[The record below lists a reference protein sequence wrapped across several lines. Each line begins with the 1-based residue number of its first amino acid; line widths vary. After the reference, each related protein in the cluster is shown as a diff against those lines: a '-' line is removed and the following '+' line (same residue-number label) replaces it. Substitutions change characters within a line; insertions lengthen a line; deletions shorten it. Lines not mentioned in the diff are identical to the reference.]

1 MAPRVIGCQD
11 RQRHATTRTGRMTA
25 MSVRQLFIVELAS
38 GLPRAFGVLAILSG
52 LFRIGIAVRRGK
64 HAGTPSRTI
73 PDGARTALAGA
84 LLSCE
89 AVGAVYFAIAALGY
103 GWADTDATAPD
114 RRKRVSDWPS

>member
-1 MAPRVIGCQD
+1 
-11 RQRHATTRTGRMTA
+11 
-25 MSVRQLFIVELAS
+25 MSVRQIFIVELAS
-38 GLPRAFGVLAILSG
+38 GLPRAFGVLAVVTG

-64 HAGTPSRTI
+64 HAGAPSRTI
-73 PDGARTALAGA
+73 SCGARTALAGA

-103 GWADTDATAPD
+103 GWADTDATATT